1 MKYLRALLF
10 GMSLLLFGA
19 VGAQERRVAD
29 GLTLHSAAL
38 APNPPR
44 SDNRSLRL
52 DEIFFET
59 AQGRVTLPAEFAKGN
74 DNIKTMRWESRI
86 KMEGGR
92 VVTVAVSPQ
101 GEYFTIRISAQPD
114 ADILKWGLAIS
125 ADASEYYTGV
135 MERVVDGGQQASWA
149 PGLQTAMDLRG
160 QKVDVIVKPT
170 TSVYAP
176 FYLSS
181 RGYACFVK
189 GTWPGVLD
197 FCSEDPQRVKILFEG
212 PSFELK
218 IYTADKPDRLVAAH
232 AMDAGPPVLPPKWAY
247 LPFRWRDEHS
257 QLPKYY
263 DGTPVTGPFNSQVM
277 EDVLM
282 MKAFGIPCGVYW
294 VDRPWG
300 PGRLGY
306 DDFEIDAKRLPN
318 FPEMVRWLNG
328 QQMQMLLWIAPF
340 FQGKMETE
348 ALAKGYNLAGQPRMP
363 NNYPLADLSNPDAK
377 AYWQGGIAKVLK
389 LGVAAFKLDRGEE
402 NIPEAGPYKIYD
414 GRSIRENRNAYPAMY
429 VRAAYD
435 IAYKFRGDDFV
446 LMPRGAYT
454 GSSPYGVFW
463 GGDIGGTQEGLRASI
478 IAVQRAAVMGYP
490 NWGSDACGYNQQLM
504 EQEVCA
510 RWLEFSC
517 FTPIMEVG
525 PTRDLAFWSLPRAP
539 SYDTELIALWR
550 LYARLHTRLADYS
563 HRQAKEANHSG
574 TPIVRPLFLA
584 DPKAPAAWKNWQ
596 TYLYGP
602 DLVVSPI
609 WEKGKRTQEVYLPA
623 GNKWRDA
630 WHPDRIYPGGQ
641 TIRVEAELH
650 QIPIFIRSGAKLP
663 IGDLNSEYQE
673 ALAIARENPDLAKL
687 DAELAAW
694 FKKQQK

>member
-1 MKYLRALLF
+1 MKYLRACFL
-10 GMSLLLFGA
+10 GMLLLFFGA
-19 VGAQERRVAD
+19 GGAQEKKAAA
-29 GLTLHSAAL
+29 GLTLNSVVL
-38 APNPPR
+38 APNPAG
-44 SDNRSLRL
+44 SNNHLLRL
-52 DEIFFET
+52 DEIAFET
-59 AQGRVTLPAEFAKGN
+59 AQGLVVLPAEFAKGS
-74 DNIKTMRWESRI
+74 DSIQSARWESQIR
-86 KMEGGR
+86 MEGGR
-92 VVTVAVSPQ
+92 VVTIAVLPQ
-101 GEYFTIRISAQPD
+101 GGNFTIRINAQPD
-114 ADILKWGLAIS
+114 ADILKWRLSVS
-125 ADASEYYTGV
+125 ANASEYFTGV

-149 PGLQTAMDLRG
+149 PGLQAAMDLRG
-160 QKVDVIVKPT
+160 QKIDVIVKPT

-197 FCSEDPQRVKILFEG
+197 FCSEDPQRVKIQFEG
-212 PSFELK
+212 PSLELK
-218 IYTADKPDRLVAAH
+218 IYTSDKPDRLIAAH
-232 AMDAGPPVLPPKWAY
+232 ALDAGPPFLPPRWAY

-257 QLPKYY
+257 QLTKYY
-263 DGTPVTGPFNSQVM
+263 DDTPVTGPFNSQVM

-306 DDFEIDAKRLPN
+306 DDFEVDSKRLPN
-318 FPEMVRWLNG
+318 FAEMVRWLNS

-363 NNYPLADLSNPDAK
+363 NNYPMADLSNPDAK
-377 AYWQGGIAKVLK
+377 AYWQEGIARLLK

-402 NIPEAGPYKIYD
+402 NIPESGPYKIHD

-429 VRAAYD
+429 VKAAYE
-435 IAYKFRGDDFV
+435 IARKYRGDNF
-446 LMPRGAYT
+446 LMMPRGAYT
-454 GSSPYGVFW
+454 GSAPFGVFW

-490 NWGSDACGYNQQLM
+490 NWGSDTCGYNQQLM

-510 RWLEFSC
+510 RWLAFSC

-525 PTRDLAFWSLPRAP
+525 PTRNLAFWSLPRTP

-550 LYARLHTRLADYS
+550 LYARLHVRLADYS
-563 HRQAKEANHSG
+563 YRQAKEANRSG

-602 DLVVSPI
+602 DLLVSPI
-609 WEKGKRTQEVYLPA
+609 WEKGKRSQDVYLPA
-623 GNKWRDA
+623 GSQWRDA
-630 WHPDRIYPGGQ
+630 WHAGRIYSGGQ
-641 TIRVEAELH
+641 TIHVEAELH
-650 QIPIFIRSGAKLP
+650 QIPLFIRAGASLP
-663 IGDLNSEYQE
+663 IGDLNAEYQE
-673 ALAIARENPDLAKL
+673 ALAIAGKKPDLGKL

-694 FKKQQK
+694 FKNRK